1 MLSLLMLD
9 IIGAGWIRGLG
20 HTSVPSNQW
29 VTSHGQIEERVLG

>member
-1 MLSLLMLD
+1 MLSLLILD
-9 IIGAGWIRGLG
+9 IIGAGLG